1 MKTLEQLFPVG
12 AAASPADVPA
22 STQKRPPRTLL
33 LIEADVDPE
42 LHAEIAADR
51 FPRKDYFELARH
63 LQADILDWSAIQES
77 RVSRLLARYAG
88 KSLAQAWLAFRQRE
102 RYDVLYS
109 DSERLGIPLALLL
122 KLARARTPHIMLT
135 HYLSSPKKRFWFRW
149 ARIQSATRA
158 ILCHSTEQRRLLI
171 EDLRVPEQKVVLLPY
186 QADQHFWRPMTA
198 EEARRSIPAP
208 TGTVAGATSLAPA
221 GGDTGGT
228 PLISAPIICSVGLEF
243 RDYPT
248 LVEAVRGLDVQLE
261 IAAASYWSDHS
272 GMSAKDTLP
281 PNVHVSAH
289 KYLSLR
295 HLYAASRFVVVP
307 LYEVTN
313 QAGITVILEGMAM
326 GKAVIVSATVGQT
339 DTIRDR
345 RSNGYGRVERR
356 ILPGGFL
363 DAPDVP
369 DDLRRLPTGFYVKP
383 GDASELCKAITYLL
397 EHPDVADELG
407 RNGRRVFEALMTLDH
422 FAARIAEVCF
432 SQTGR

>member
-1 MKTLEQLFPVG
+1 MKTLEQLFPTGTG
-12 AAASPADVPA
+12 AAPDAAPANARKPA
-22 STQKRPPRTLL
+22 PRTLL
-33 LIEADVDPE
+33 LIEANVDPA

-51 FPRKDYFELARH
+51 YPRKDYFELART
-63 LQADILDWSAIQES
+63 LQANILDWSSIEES
-77 RVSRLLARYAG
+77 RVSRLLARLAG
-88 KSLAQAWLAFRQRE
+88 KSLAQAWLAFRQRQ

-149 ARIQSATRA
+149 ARIQSHTSA
-158 ILCHSTEQRRLLI
+158 ILCHSTEQRRLLV

-198 EEARRSIPAP
+198 EEARRKLEE
-208 TGTVAGATSLAPA
+208 GQHAGASPRMGEPPA
-221 GGDTGGT
+221 LQTN
-228 PLISAPIICSVGLEF
+228 APIICSVGLEF

-248 LVEAVRGLDVQLE
+248 LVEAARGLDVQVE
-261 IAAASYWSDHS
+261 IAAASYWSDHN
-272 GMSAKDTLP
+272 GMSARDTLP

-289 KYLSLR
+289 NYLSLR

-326 GKAVIVSATVGQT
+326 GKAVIVSATTGQT

-345 RSNGYGRVERR
+345 RNNGYGRVERR

-369 DDLRRLPTGFYVKP
+369 EDLRRLPTGFYVRP
-383 GDASELCKAITYLL
+383 GDASELRKAIVYLL

-422 FAARIAEVCF
+422 FTARIAKVCF
-432 SQTGR
+432 APAGRYTSY

>member
-1 MKTLEQLFPVG
+1 MKTLAQLFPAG
-12 AAASPADVPA
+12 AAASPDAAPA
-22 STQKRPPRTLL
+22 KGPKRPPRTLL
-33 LIEADVDPE
+33 LIEANVDPA

-51 FPRKDYFELARH
+51 FPRKDYFELART
-63 LQADILDWSAIQES
+63 LQADILDWSSINES

-88 KSLAQAWLAFRQRE
+88 KSLAQAWLAFRQRK

-135 HYLSSPKKRFWFRW
+135 HYLSSPKKRFWFRR

-171 EDLRVPEQKVVLLPY
+171 EDLRVPAQKVVLLPY
-186 QADQHFWRPMTA
+186 QADQHFWRPMAA
-198 EEARRSIPAP
+198 EEALRKLEEGQHANKMP
-208 TGTVAGATSLAPA
+208 TLQAGHDALAT
-221 GGDTGGT
+221 
-228 PLISAPIICSVGLEF
+228 PIICSVGLEF

-272 GMSAKDTLP
+272 GMSAKDHLP

-326 GKAVIVSATVGQT
+326 GKAIIVSATTGQT

-345 RSNGYGRVERR
+345 RNNGFGRVERR
-356 ILPGGFL
+356 VLPGGFL

-369 DDLRRLPTGFYVKP
+369 ADLRRLPTGFYVKP
-383 GDASELCKAITYLL
+383 GDASELRKAIIYLL

-407 RNGRRVFEALMTLDH
+407 RNGRHVFEALMTLDH
-422 FAARIAEVCF
+422 FAARIAQVCY
-432 SQTGR
+432 SQVSR